1 LISVEMH
8 PRRSRSA
15 YPCYARY
22 RSAVLLSGPIL
33 NAPTDRPH
41 RWGWWSPWLQSRKAA
56 TGDVWRGDT
65 CCPPSPP
72 TDRSGV

>member
-1 LISVEMH
+1 
-8 PRRSRSA
+8 
-15 YPCYARY
+15 
-22 RSAVLLSGPIL
+22 VLLSGPIL